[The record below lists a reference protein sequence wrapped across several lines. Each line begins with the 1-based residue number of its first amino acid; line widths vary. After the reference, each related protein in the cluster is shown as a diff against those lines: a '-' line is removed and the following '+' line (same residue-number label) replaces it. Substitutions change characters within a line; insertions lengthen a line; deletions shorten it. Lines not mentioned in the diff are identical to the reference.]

1 MSRIMAID
9 YGRKRCGLAV
19 TDPLQIA
26 AHPLETV
33 LTEDLLAFLKKYL
46 EKEDVKCIVL
56 GKPFHKDGNPME
68 IAKDIDRMAEKLK
81 KEFPVVQV
89 EFQDENFTSQR
100 ASQLLVEAGVPKLKR
115 REKGRI
121 DRISA
126 VLILQEFLGHI

>member
-1 MSRIMAID
+1 MGLVVGRHPRQRDPVSGIFRIKIQNNKDVCFEEISWFPDKGPNFAGMSRIMAID

-81 KEFPVVQV
+81 KEFP
-89 EFQDENFTSQR
+89 
-100 ASQLLVEAGVPKLKR
+100 GV
-115 REKGRI
+115 
-121 DRISA
+121 
-126 VLILQEFLGHI
+126 